1 VIARTRLAAALAA
14 TFALAACSGG
24 GGGKTLTNVVPPV
37 GNAGSVASAS
47 KLSIAGVGDSLTAG
61 VQSGGMM
68 GADLPVLGQNPQLGQ
83 IGPVQ
88 RTQEHGFFSLL
99 WQQANGVDINFM
111 SDPAK
116 SPLPLI
122 LPPGVGGLLAP
133 TTAGFPF
140 PVTSYCDAKQLP
152 ANQFSS
158 ALSLRENAALNPW
171 DVAIPGQ
178 TVHEALFM
186 TGAIGDCSISPANA
200 PPTFVALNSLVN
212 GESQN
217 FWPVLAGFGQG
228 VTQVGAAASLH
239 AQVATVWLGSNDLL
253 KVAFSGGAA
262 PVTAPQSMHDDIAS
276 IVRQLQ
282 AAGSKVAVA
291 NLVDVMGA
299 ATFIPQPAYQP
310 TVQAYISAV
319 LQGPPNNLPAPVAN
333 AVATQYSTAYA
344 AQESAQLGLGPNGYF
359 TINALFKTLQT
370 AAAQIPA
377 HAPPVAPTLGGG
389 DFIAG
394 AVADNVKQLN
404 AAYNVAIGQAATE
417 TGAALVDI
425 HGLFVQIAAAGGAPV
440 NPPKCCSLVY
450 RGGLSSLDGLHP
462 SHTGYAL
469 IANAFIAQLNTSY
482 NLGIPPV
489 NVGAVYATDPY
500 APGNGV
506 SGFSVTRS
514 PQ

>member
-1 VIARTRLAAALAA
+1 M
-14 TFALAACSGG
+14 LAACSGG
-24 GGGKTLTNVVPPV
+24 GGTGGVNVVPPI
-37 GNAGSVASAS
+37 GNAGTLAPAQ
-47 KLSIAGVGDSLTAG
+47 KLTIAGVGDSLTAG
-61 VQSGGMM
+61 VQSSGLM
-68 GADLPVLGQNPQLGQ
+68 GAGLPVLGVDPQLGQ

-88 RTQEHGFFSLL
+88 STQEHGFFALL
-99 WQQANGVDINFM
+99 WEQANGVDINTM
-111 SDPAK
+111 SDPSK

-122 LPPGVGGLLAP
+122 KPPGIGGLLAP
-133 TTAGFPF
+133 TATHIFPA
-140 PVTSYCDAKQLP
+140 PVTSTCSAAQLP
-152 ANQFSS
+152 ANQFST
-158 ALSLRENAALNPW
+158 ALSLRLNPNLNPY
-171 DVAIPGQ
+171 DVGIPGQ

-186 TGAIGDCSISPANA
+186 VGAIGDCSVSPATDPASFVQLNA
-200 PPTFVALNSLVN
+200 LVN

-228 VTQVGAAASLH
+228 VSQVGAAASLH

-262 PVTAPQSMHDDIAS
+262 PVTSPQSMHDDTVAI
-276 IVRQLQ
+276 IRQLQ
-282 AAGSKVAVA
+282 SAGSKVAVA

-310 TVQAYISAV
+310 TLQAYIAGLLIAQGVPPAQAQAAAV
-319 LQGPPNNLPAPVAN
+319 L
-333 AVATQYSTAYA
+333 YSTAYA
-344 AQESAQLGLGPNGYF
+344 AQETAQTGLGPNGYF

-377 HAPPVAPTLGGG
+377 HALPVAPALTSG
-389 DFIAG
+389 DFIAD
-394 AVADNVKQLN
+394 AVANNVKALN
-404 AAYNVAIGQAATE
+404 ASYNVAIGQAATD

-425 HGLFVQIAAAGGAPV
+425 HKLFTQIATAGGAPI

-462 SHTGYAL
+462 SNTGYAL
-469 IANAFIAQLNTSY
+469 IANAFIDTLNASY
-482 NLGIPPV
+482 SLAIPDV

-506 SGFSVTRS
+506 SGFSVSRLAR
-514 PQ
+514 